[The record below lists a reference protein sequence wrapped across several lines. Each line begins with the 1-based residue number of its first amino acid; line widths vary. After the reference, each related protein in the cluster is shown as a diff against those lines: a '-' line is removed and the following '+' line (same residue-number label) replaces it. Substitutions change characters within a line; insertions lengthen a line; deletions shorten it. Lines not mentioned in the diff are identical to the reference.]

1 MYSTGAG
8 SAWLGKYVA
17 DKYGKEDT
25 ILLTTDTKWED
36 EDNYRFANE
45 CSEYIGV
52 PITYKNDGRT
62 PEKVFRQDNFFGN
75 FGMAPCSKQLKMMQ
89 TFEFVQ
95 ELFMKGIKPILYFGI
110 DYSEARRGP
119 RIAYNYK
126 HNIDVFED
134 GLEVR
139 FPLIGEIDGTGVT
152 GEQLLFG
159 TDFLEEGNIP
169 KITNKIVHECL
180 SKQDFIQSTAE
191 PKKEIQDVW
200 GIELPRMC
208 VLGFSHANCGGRCV
222 KAGKGHFANLYKVWP
237 NRYAEIEKIEQDIN
251 KIQLEKKGT
260 RYTILSRT
268 IELNELDEN
277 GKQKKQKI
285 PYSLKEYREQELE
298 TDADLTTLDL
308 FNLDD
313 APCECV
319 F

>member
-1 MYSTGAG
+1 MTVTKHIVMYSSGAG

-17 DKYGKEDT
+17 DKYGKENT
-25 ILLTTDTKWED
+25 ILLFTDTKWED

-52 PITYKNDGRT
+52 PITYQNDGRT
-62 PEKVFRQDNFFGN
+62 PEDVFRQDNFFGN
-75 FGMAPCSKQLKMMQ
+75 FGMAPCSKQLKMKQ
-89 TFEFVQ
+89 TFEYVQ
-95 ELFMKGIKPILYFGI
+95 ELFMQGIKPILYFGI
-110 DYSEARRGP
+110 DYSEVRRAP

-139 FPLIGEIDGTGVT
+139 FPLIGEIDGTGVN
-152 GEQLLFG
+152 GEQLLHG
-159 TDFLEEGNIP
+159 TDYLQEGNMP
-169 KITNKIVHECL
+169 KLKNDMVYECL
-180 SKQDFIQSTAE
+180 AKQDFIQSTAE
-191 PKKEIQDVW
+191 PKKEIEERW
-200 GIELPRMC
+200 GIQLPRMYKY
-208 VLGFSHANCGGRCV
+208 GFSHANCGGRCV
-222 KAGKGHFANLYKVWP
+222 KAGKGHFLNLYKVWP
-237 NRYAEIEKIEQDIN
+237 DRYAEIEKIEQDIN
-251 KIQLEKKGT
+251 EKQLEKNGK
-260 RYTILSRT
+260 RYTILSKK
-268 IELNELDEN
+268 DQC
-277 GKQKKQKI
+277 GKKV